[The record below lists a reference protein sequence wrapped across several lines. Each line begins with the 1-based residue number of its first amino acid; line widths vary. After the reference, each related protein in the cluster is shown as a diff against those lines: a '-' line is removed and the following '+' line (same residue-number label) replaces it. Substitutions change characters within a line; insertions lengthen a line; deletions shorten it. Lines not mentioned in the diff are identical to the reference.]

1 MPLAAPRFKQAA
13 QPAAGTGT
21 QGVSATTQTAG
32 QLDRKLVSKENDMD
46 PKHLFS
52 IGYPRSIL
60 LATNLKDLH
69 LLLPVASEQA
79 QATGAMLWLLH
90 VVPPDVF
97 PSAQTGTSLLQ
108 KKAFHETGAVLARVS
123 FEMSTENVP
132 CSYDLRCGSPVDRI
146 IEFIHE
152 REISRL
158 ILGTSSKG
166 KASKLLTGSV
176 AEALIHTLDI
186 PVCTVGPHC
195 GPVPQSNPRRVL
207 FATSLQHGFAKGFQF
222 ASDLASVLPAELTIL
237 HVMAQGW
244 PDDGADLRFMSKID
258 GLLKNAPQKGLVP
271 HIRLRYGD
279 PAEEIVS
286 ECSALRPELLVLGA
300 EPASPMSANFRS
312 GVASTVIAQ
321 VPCPTFTIRNG
332 EKTKPRASSAEIS
345 ETHHVS

>member
-1 MPLAAPRFKQAA
+1 
-13 QPAAGTGT
+13 
-21 QGVSATTQTAG
+21 
-32 QLDRKLVSKENDMD
+32 
-46 PKHLFS
+46 
-52 IGYPRSIL
+52 
-60 LATNLKDLH
+60 
-69 LLLPVASEQA
+69 
-79 QATGAMLWLLH
+79 MLWLLH

-132 CSYDLRCGSPVDRI
+132 CSYDVRCGSPVDRI

-207 FATSLQHGFAKGFQF
+207 FATSLRTGLQKAFNSH
-222 ASDLASVLPAELTIL
+222 LT
-237 HVMAQGW
+237 W
-244 PDDGADLRFMSKID
+244 PPYYRRSSQYSTSWRRAGRMMEPIYVSC
-258 GLLKNAPQKGLVP
+258 P
-271 HIRLRYGD
+271 RLMD
-279 PAEEIVS
+279 
-286 ECSALRPELLVLGA
+286 C
-300 EPASPMSANFRS
+300 
-312 GVASTVIAQ
+312 
-321 VPCPTFTIRNG
+321 
-332 EKTKPRASSAEIS
+332 
-345 ETHHVS
+345 